1 MDRKLRGADGL
12 ALVESLRAEGIRTPV
27 LMMSAM
33 GAVDDRVAGLQAGG
47 DDYLVKPFAM
57 VEFSARI
64 DALVRR
70 LSDSTETV
78 LNAGALSM
86 DLIARKVRRRGRDIE
101 LLPREF
107 KLLEYFMRRPG
118 QVVTRQM
125 LLQEVWNY
133 RFQAQSNVVDV
144 HIRNLRIKLDAPGEK
159 KLIVNLRGEG
169 FMLDADA

>member
-1 MDRKLRGADGL
+1 
-12 ALVESLRAEGIRTPV
+12 
-27 LMMSAM
+27 
-33 GAVDDRVAGLQAGG
+33 
-47 DDYLVKPFAM
+47 
-57 VEFSARI
+57 
-64 DALVRR
+64 
-70 LSDSTETV
+70 
-78 LNAGALSM
+78 
-86 DLIARKVRRRGRDIE
+86 
-101 LLPREF
+101 
-107 KLLEYFMRRPG
+107 MRRPG